1 MFVSRNP
8 WTLPEVVWTKGVS
21 AARTA
26 MLELAS
32 RRNTATSFDKHIL
45 PGATTVDLC
54 LFLYFTPQKVNILLL
69 HRALSE
75 TSPTLKIEEL
85 ESGKYGIPPT
95 GKCERDQ

>member
-1 MFVSRNP
+1 
-8 WTLPEVVWTKGVS
+8 
-21 AARTA
+21 

-75 TSPTLKIEEL
+75 TSPTLNFEEL
-85 ESGKYGIPPT
+85 ESGKYGIPPQENVNVINNSLLSVSIHVT
-95 GKCERDQ
+95 LSIL